1 MEVLI
6 NGVRY
11 IPAPPE
17 PTGKGLLDAL
27 EVRFDSD
34 AGDGL
39 TVRQYLHKLMS
50 LLWKEQESF
59 DGKRPFGN
67 SDWEFDLYKP
77 LAKAGFIDLGPL
89 HEEDGEPFNWTKDQV
104 AAAHAYV
111 QELVA
116 AAMFTPGHS
125 EDECYQLDD
134 VDRELIVKVRE
145 GVDIYTGSSGWHLP
159 DEDGIVDALRLLLQI
174 IDEGF
179 AK

>member
-6 NGVRY
+6 NGVKY

-17 PTGKGLLDAL
+17 PAGKGPLDAL

-59 DGKRPFGN
+59 DGKRPFGE
-67 SDWEFDLYKP
+67 SAWEFKLYKP

-89 HEEDGEPFNWTKDQV
+89 HEEDGEPFNWTKEQEK
-104 AAAHAYV
+104 AAHAYV
-111 QELVA
+111 SELIA

-125 EDECYQLDD
+125 EDACYQLDD
-134 VDRELIVKVRE
+134 VDRELIVKVRKAVE
-145 GVDIYTGSSGWHLP
+145 LDDDPAGDSLDW
-159 DEDGIVDALRLLLQI
+159 DEISESLRLLFKI

-179 AK
+179 AA

>member
-89 HEEDGEPFNWTKDQV
+89 HEEDGEPFNWTKDQERITGDVYEV
-104 AAAHAYV
+104 AN
-111 QELVA
+111 
-116 AAMFTPGHS
+116 M
-125 EDECYQLDD
+125 DD
-134 VDRELIVKVRE
+134 PETGKDELIEFIVE
-145 GVDIYTGSSGWHLP
+145 NGVPTTKYGTK
-159 DEDGIVDALRLLLQI
+159 ERAN
-174 IDEGF
+174 
-179 AK
+179 AKARAKAQAKAGPNP